1 MAQANEAKKVKFL
14 EVTEAAGDRPGLK
27 FAFGNGEVRVIRF
40 DEFSTAIQEQA
51 MQHGFNQKLR
61 DTVAGF
67 SKEWNYEGAFEKFD
81 ATLQALL
88 DGDWNRSGGG
98 VAGQQMKDLAAAIAE
113 IRQVEYE
120 TAFEAVQKMDADKRK
135 AIAKNAKV
143 AQVMARIVADRLAEA
158 ADDAADDL
166 DIEL

>member
-1 MAQANEAKKVKFL
+1 MAQANESKSPKFL
-14 EVTEAAGDRPGLK
+14 EVKTLVGKPGWV
-27 FAFGNGEVRVIRF
+27 FAFGNGDRREVAFEDFSATIR
-40 DEFSTAIQEQA
+40 EQA
-51 MQHGFNQKLR
+51 MAHGFNQKLR
-61 DTVAGF
+61 DTTAGF
-67 SKEWNYEGAFEKFD
+67 SKDGDYAGALEKFD
-81 ATLQALL
+81 ATLQALY

-113 IRQVEYE
+113 IRSVAFE
-120 TAFEAVQKMDADKRK
+120 TAFDAVQKMDADKRK

-143 AQVMARIVADRLAEA
+143 AQVVARIVADRLAAA